1 MMQFASMQA
10 NAMVLT
16 QLLTL
21 KFMNEQRHILSS
33 FDKALNHL
41 HEDLLRMASLTV
53 SNLNASIRSLVDRN
67 ADMANHVIA
76 EDNEVDQLEK
86 SIDADGIAILTKFNP
101 VARDL
106 RRVLSTMKASSN
118 FERISDQ
125 AVNIARRAKRLMQS
139 NELSEARLVESIY
152 ALALSLLQDAIRA
165 FREEDLE
172 LAMSLKPRD
181 KDLDRQQN
189 ELINKITLRMEED
202 GTRVKDYVDLIFIIR
217 FLERAG
223 DHAVNVG
230 EDAVYASS
238 ARDIRHIGVM

>member
-1 MMQFASMQA
+1 
-10 NAMVLT
+10 
-16 QLLTL
+16 
-21 KFMNEQRHILSS
+21 MNPQRHILSS
-33 FDKALNHL
+33 FDKALNQL

-53 SNLNASIRSLVDRN
+53 SNINAAIRSLIDRD
-67 ADMANHVIA
+67 ADLANQVIA

-86 SIDADGIAILTKFNP
+86 SIDADGIFVLTKFNP

-139 NELSEARLVESIY
+139 NELSETRLVEPIY
-152 ALALSLLQDAIRA
+152 AHALGLLHDAVRA
-165 FREEDLE
+165 FREEDIE

-181 KDLDRQQN
+181 KELDRQQN

-202 GTRVKDYVDLIFIIR
+202 RTRVKDYVDLIFIVR
-217 FLERAG
+217 YLERAG

-238 ARDIRHIGVM
+238 AKDIRHNGAL